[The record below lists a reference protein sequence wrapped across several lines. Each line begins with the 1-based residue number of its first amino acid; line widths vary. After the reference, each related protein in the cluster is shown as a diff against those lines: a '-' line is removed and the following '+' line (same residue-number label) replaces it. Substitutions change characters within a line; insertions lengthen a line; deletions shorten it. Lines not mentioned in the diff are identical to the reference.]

1 MNTEDL
7 VIALTGKPSPKK
19 GLAEINEDLRSEIET
34 LRLEKKSLGLRNQI
48 LELQLLAHSYNN
60 FEH

>member
-1 MNTEDL
+1 MSAEDL

-34 LRLEKKSLGLRNQI
+34 LQLEKKSLELRNQI
-48 LELQLLAHSYNN
+48 LELQLLVYSHNR